1 MADLTNEW
9 PDEGL
14 KQLKIDTKT
23 SVVTLT
29 HDPKLDD
36 PALIYSIKSDALY
49 IGCLGS
55 KKTHQARIN
64 RLKKK
69 GFTSEDLKRIYG
81 PVGIDINAKTPS
93 EIACSIISQII
104 LKKNQN
110 DL

>member
-1 MADLTNEW
+1 M
-9 PDEGL
+9 
-14 KQLKIDTKT
+14 
-23 SVVTLT
+23 
-29 HDPKLDD
+29 
-36 PALIYSIKSDALY
+36 
-49 IGCLGS
+49 
-55 KKTHQARIN
+55 
-64 RLKKK
+64 KKK